1 MKNSIHALIWA
12 VFFCVLTG
20 VNAQD
25 TSNDPS
31 KFLPNITPP
40 SPEAFK
46 FSMYGNTP
54 VGLFTGTPNIN
65 LPLFN
70 YKTTNLSVPYS
81 LSYSSSGLK
90 VDEINTKTGLGWN
103 LIGGGIITR
112 IVRNME
118 DDYYDD
124 FAMKHLDI
132 TTVPESEMKNVYFYL
147 FGENQ
152 GKDSER
158 DIFIFNFANNSGK
171 FYFDNNNK
179 IVFLEKSDLKVDLIQ
194 TVGGEIYNFVITTT
208 DGVEYYFEET
218 EQTMLNT
225 YGGGHADPS
234 IKTTAWYLNKIVHPK
249 GDEIYFTY
257 NNVTENY
264 VQSQSQQAS
273 KAFPIQQTCASGQGY
288 TKAITFGPIYEHN
301 IRITGKTLSSISSN
315 NPAAGSIAFTYEDK
329 ISGSEPGNVVKT
341 ITIKNKGLVTIEK
354 IDFDYLVT
362 TNKRIFLNGFNFLEP
377 ANKYSFTYIN
387 PSDFPARLSKSQDHW
402 GYFNGAVNSMLIP
415 RIEGSGFE
423 NFAYNAAN
431 REINET
437 KVQTGLLNKIVY
449 PTKGYTE
456 LEYASNDYYG
466 TKKVMPPTINKEM
479 TLENDID
486 QRHTTISTTFKAD
499 FSYEAK
505 FTGGTYF
512 ANCDPGNDTGGNHHK
527 GYVTILCVEDNT
539 YAPIFQY
546 SSAYSEQVV
555 PGVQSLVL
563 SADSTIPYYF
573 RVEQNKNYKV
583 ILVNDYNCTHS
594 RINLQ
599 YYAAGVPQIIN
610 TNLLTGGCRIKST
623 KDYSLN
629 KTIPVTKKYY
639 YAKFDNLNISSGD
652 NFQAP
657 YYLNYS
663 DHTSYAGVNDL
674 SCTVTDAVL
683 NSSSISS
690 LFEMGSNVFY
700 KYVTV
705 GFGDNF
711 ENGYEENEFMVNKDY
726 REQIY
731 IGDREFRN
739 VPWTNLGWNNG
750 KLLKTKIVEKQG
762 SSYILRKEIINTY
775 LKDANNPI
783 LTNFAIYNP
792 AQGVFINNAQEQC
805 SCTVSN
811 ITKSYS
817 VKYCSAVHIHQND
830 ANGDCIASGAANITY
845 NIPHPCFGK
854 TAGTFVSIPTITHL
868 DVMPYKYISYF
879 VYLSNTTTSEYD
891 KNGLNP
897 LTTSVNYN
905 YTGTNHLQ
913 LTSQSSTNST
923 TGLVGEVTE
932 TKYLY
937 ARDTQLSNL
946 PYINNLKGANM
957 IGTPLNTQ
965 IFKGSTKIS
974 EQTTIYDKSA
984 STNNLLLPKSIY
996 AAKFPNILTSIT
1008 TPPVGQLEKKITF
1021 DQYDSKGNITQYT
1034 LENGTSV
1041 SFIWGYD
1048 KTLPIAKVE
1057 NATLAQ
1063 IASALGITTAVL
1075 DTYTEAN
1082 MTALNGLRSNASL
1095 VNSMI
1100 TTFTHLPLIGI
1111 STVTDPKG
1119 DVMTYNY
1126 DSFNRLQFVK
1136 DRNNNIL
1143 SENQYHYKN

>member
-1 MKNSIHALIWA
+1 M
-12 VFFCVLTG
+12 FFCVLTG

-25 TSNDPS
+25 AGNDPS

-54 VGLFTGTPNIN
+54 VGMFTGTPNIN

-70 YKTTNLSVPYS
+70 YKTANLSIPYN

-103 LIGGGIITR
+103 LIGGGVITR
-112 IVRNME
+112 IVRNLE
-118 DDYYDD
+118 DDYFED
-124 FAMKHLDI
+124 FPMKHLDI
-132 TTVPESEMKNVYFYL
+132 TTVPESVMKNVYFYL

-158 DIFIFNFANNSGK
+158 DIFIFNFPNNSGK
-171 FYFDNNNK
+171 FYLDNNNK
-179 IVFLEKSDLKVDLIQ
+179 IVFLEKSDIKVELIPV
-194 TVGGEIYNFVITTT
+194 VGGGMYTFIITTT
-208 DGVEYYFEET
+208 DGVKYYFQET
-218 EQTMLNT
+218 EQTMLRT
-225 YGGGHADPS
+225 YGASHADPS

-257 NNVTENY
+257 SNVTENY

-273 KAFPIQQTCASGQGY
+273 KAFPIQQTCASGQSY
-288 TKAITFGPIYEHN
+288 TKGITFGPIYEHN
-301 IRITGKTLSSISSN
+301 IRITGKTLNSISSN
-315 NPAAGSIAFTYEDK
+315 NPSSGSVAFSYEDK
-329 ISGSEPGNVVKT
+329 ISNSEPGNVIKT
-341 ITIKNKGLVTIEK
+341 ITIKNKAVETIEK
-354 IDFDYLVT
+354 IDFDYLLT
-362 TNKRIFLNGFNFLEP
+362 SNKRIFLNSFNFSEA

-402 GYFNGAVNSMLIP
+402 GYFNGANNSTLLP

-423 NFAYNAAN
+423 NFAFNAAN
-431 REINET
+431 REIDET
-437 KVQTGLLNKIVY
+437 KVQTGLLNKIIY

-466 TKKVMPPTINKEM
+466 TKKVMPPTVNKEL
-479 TLENDID
+479 TLENDIE
-486 QRHTTISTTFKAD
+486 QRHMSTSVTFKAD

-512 ANCDPGNDTGGNHHK
+512 ANCDPANDTGGNHHK
-527 GYVTILCVEDNT
+527 GYVTILCVEDGT
-539 YAPIFQY
+539 YVPIFQY
-546 SSAYSEQVV
+546 SDAYGTQVT
-555 PGVQSLVL
+555 PGVQSLDL
-563 SADSTIPYYF
+563 TANSTIPYYF
-573 RVEQNKNYKV
+573 KVVQNKNYKV
-583 ILVNDYNCTHS
+583 ILVNDYTCTHS
-594 RINLQ
+594 RVNLQ
-599 YYAAGVPQIIN
+599 YYVGAPQIIN
-610 TNLLTGGCRIKST
+610 TNLLTGGCRVKST

-629 KTIPVTKKYY
+629 NPTPVTKKYY
-639 YAKFDNLNISSGD
+639 YAKFDNLNVSSGD
-652 NFQAP
+652 NFQVP

-663 DHTSYAGVNDL
+663 DHPSYSGANDL

-690 LFEMGSNVFY
+690 LFEMGSNVYY

-705 GFGDNF
+705 SSGDTF
-711 ENGYEENEFMVNKDY
+711 ENGYEENEFIINKDY

-739 VPWTNLGWNNG
+739 VPWSNLGWNNG

-775 LKDANNPI
+775 LKDANNPTLI
-783 LTNFAIYNP
+783 NFAIYNP
-792 AQGVFINNAQEQC
+792 AQGQFVNNTQEEC
-805 SCTVSN
+805 LCTASN
-811 ITKSYS
+811 ISKSYP
-817 VKYCSAVHIHQND
+817 VKYCSAIHIHQGD
-830 ANGDCIASGAANITY
+830 ANGDCIASGADNVIFD
-845 NIPHPCFGK
+845 IHHPCFGK
-854 TAGTFVSIPTITHL
+854 TSGSFANIPTITHL

-879 VYLSNTTTSEYD
+879 VYLSNTTTNEYD

-897 LTTSVNYN
+897 ITTLANYN
-905 YTGTNHLQ
+905 YAGTNHLQ
-913 LTSQSSTNST
+913 LTSQSVTNST

-937 ARDTQLSNL
+937 ARDTQLAAL
-946 PYINNLKGANM
+946 PYINNLRGANI
-957 IGTPLNTQ
+957 IGIPLNTQ

-974 EQTTIYDKSA
+974 EQTTVYDKSTA
-984 STNNLLLPKSIY
+984 TNNLLLPKSIY
-996 AAKFPNILTSIT
+996 SAKFPNALTSIT
-1008 TPPVGQLEKKITF
+1008 TPSVGQLEKKITF

-1048 KTLPIAKVE
+1048 KTLPIAKIE

-1063 IASALGITTAVL
+1063 IASALGITVAVL
-1075 DTYTEAN
+1075 DTYSEAQAN
-1082 MTALNGLRSNASL
+1082 MSSLNGLRSNL
-1095 VNSMI
+1095 LMVNCMI
-1100 TTFTHLPLIGI
+1100 TTFTHKPLVGI
-1111 STVTDPKG
+1111 SSVTDPKG

-1126 DSFNRLQFVK
+1126 DSFNRLLTVR
-1136 DRNNNIL
+1136 DRSNNIL